1 MKGAGDSSQSS
12 APLFFATVFS
22 TALLLFLQ
30 LFTNPLMGLIRMHI
44 VLLDLFR
51 FGLVLLLLCIV
62 GVVCHC
68 LLSFLKIL
76 VTEQKQANR

>member
-30 LFTNPLMGLIRMHI
+30 LFTNPLI
-44 VLLDLFR
+44 
-51 FGLVLLLLCIV
+51 GLVLFLLCIV